1 MFTVVGEALLDM
13 VQPAPG
19 TTYDALPGGGP
30 LNIAVGLKRL
40 GHATALM
47 ARFSSGALGDR
58 VRDYALDMGLD
69 LSPSVSTA
77 LQTTLAFASVD
88 ESGQATY
95 DFYTSDTADWE
106 WSADELAGLPSATQA
121 IHTGSLA
128 AAIPPGADR
137 IAQWWAEQAERGQV
151 LLSFDP
157 NIRPAL
163 AGPHADA
170 VRRVERLVSLSHV
183 VKASDEDL
191 GWLYPDATAAESIR
205 RWAQLGPALVVLTRG
220 PDGCLGV
227 TPGGLAV
234 EMAAPQVD
242 VVDTIGAGDA
252 FQSGLLSGLADV
264 GRLTADAV
272 ADMPEGDV
280 AAVLSQALLVSAL
293 TCQRGGSD
301 PPTRAEYDAAKSAA

>member
-19 TTYDALPGGGP
+19 APYDALPGGGP

-40 GHATALM
+40 GHPTAMM

-69 LSPSVSTA
+69 LSPSVTTT

-88 ESGQATY
+88 ETGRATY
-95 DFYTSDTADWE
+95 DFYTSETADWA

-128 AAIPPGADR
+128 TAILPGADR
-137 IAQWWAEQAERGQV
+137 IGQWWADQAERGQM

-163 AGPHADA
+163 AGPRADA
-170 VRRVERLVSLSHV
+170 VRRVERLVALSHV

-191 GWLYPDATAAESIR
+191 GWLYPDDAAADSIR
-205 RWAQLGPALVVLTRG
+205 RWARLGPALAVLTRG

-227 TPGGLAV
+227 THGGIAV
-234 EMAAPQVD
+234 ELPAPRVD

-252 FQSGLLSGLADV
+252 FQSGLLSGLADL
-264 GRLTADAV
+264 GRLTPDDV
-272 ADMPEGDV
+272 AEMSETDV

-293 TCQRGGSD
+293 TCQRAGSN
-301 PPTRAEYDAAKSAA
+301 PPTRAEYDAAESAA